1 MGYKETVWEM
11 EDTDVQWERAAEY
24 FRAYTGVSISDI
36 PEKFS
41 AYVFPMREVVRKQGR
56 LIMKYDYTEVKGRT
70 EEYILLDKGELFTG
84 KQIVRAF
91 RDASRI
97 VLFAASMVNIDELLA
112 AHPDMM
118 EFFFLEYWAVS
129 ALSVFREELIRRL
142 NGELIK
148 TSLKQTGVWSPGQSG
163 FELKNQI
170 PLFALLKPETI
181 GITLDKHQRMLPLKS
196 ISGAIG
202 LVPENCEIILQPC
215 DYCSF
220 GKTCPGYSGEKY
232 KDCADRRLI

>member
-84 KQIVRAF
+84 K
-91 RDASRI
+91 
-97 VLFAASMVNIDELLA
+97 
-112 AHPDMM
+112 
-118 EFFFLEYWAVS
+118 
-129 ALSVFREELIRRL
+129 
-142 NGELIK
+142 
-148 TSLKQTGVWSPGQSG
+148 
-163 FELKNQI
+163 
-170 PLFALLKPETI
+170 
-181 GITLDKHQRMLPLKS
+181 
-196 ISGAIG
+196 
-202 LVPENCEIILQPC
+202 
-215 DYCSF
+215 
-220 GKTCPGYSGEKY
+220 
-232 KDCADRRLI
+232 